1 MLLLKLVQYFSP
13 VIQQQL
19 LLAISK
25 NNNKPVLNHVQPH
38 EISFSTSIAA
48 RISVVKLGNT
58 MKTLYALHVITKNGT
73 IFFASNTTAAVT
85 DHIKK
90 QQ

>member
-1 MLLLKLVQYFSP
+1 MLLLKMEQYFSP
-13 VIQQQL
+13 VTQQRL
-19 LLAISK
+19 SLTISK
-25 NNNKPVLNHVQPH
+25 NNNKPVLKHVQPH
-38 EISFSTSIAA
+38 KIYFSTSVAA
-48 RISVVKLGNT
+48 RISVVKHSNN

-73 IFFASNTTAAVT
+73 IFFASNTAAAVT